1 MTTLPAS
8 RPSAR
13 RFIARC
19 TRSIVASLTVLAA
32 FFSDVGLRQV
42 PAQDNL
48 PNREGLLL
56 WLDANQS
63 FKSLESGK
71 PVGEFSDS
79 SGNGRSFLQS
89 DVQKQP
95 KAIFLADR
103 WFLRFDGDNDHLRL
117 EKTGLT
123 ADAITLVMVAA
134 PHVNPGDFRGLFAS
148 NEPERRDYES
158 GLTLDLGPGPSRTL
172 DQINFEGK
180 GFGGAGDVLNSSSPF
195 GTLHVFVATVN
206 PADSSVALRVDGKA
220 EGQRALKSGTGKLS
234 LEQLTLGARFYTN
247 GPGAQEVR
255 GPFQGDMAEVM
266 LFDRVLSSEEATQ
279 LSELLLKKYAGLRD
293 ELPKSLN
300 LSAAQGV
307 PLELARDAP
316 PVQMLVPGFEVAEL
330 PVQITNVNNV
340 RYRDDGALVTLG
352 YNGDIHILTDTNGDG
367 LEDHAKIFYQNK
379 GALRGPIGI
388 ELTPPG
394 YAKGRGAFVASK
406 GKVSLIVD
414 TNGDD
419 VADDE
424 IIVATG
430 WQEITQN
437 VDATG
442 MAIGPDGSLYF
453 GLGTAN
459 FANAYLIDQAGK
471 AGYSLESD
479 RGTVQK
485 VSPDFSKRETICTG
499 IRFPIAFAFNDNGDL
514 FCTEQEG
521 ATWMPNGNPLDELLH
536 IRLDEPKHEAN
547 VTGKRHYGF
556 PPRHPVHNPGVIDE
570 PSTFDFGPQHQSTCG
585 MVFNRSVNGGPQ
597 FGPERWK
604 EDALIVGESRGKI
617 WRTSLVKTATGYVAS
632 SQLIACLSMLT
643 VDNCVSPRG
652 DLIVACHSGPPDWG
666 TGPTGIGRLFRVR
679 MTQPEAPRPVIAW
692 AEGPQEI
699 RISFDRPIDPLSVAG
714 LVEKTRIEYGEH
726 VRAGDRFETMVP
738 PYAVVRA
745 QQMNPRFLLPV
756 ASAAL
761 TADQRTIVL
770 NTPPIPKKTHLAV
783 SLPFAATTGTTD
795 DKSSAEAS
803 TLPPQHPQI
812 DVDLSTDG
820 LQTAWIAKG
829 QQSAAWTGWL
839 PHADLSVSHAVTA
852 GSVVHEELWKQLGQ
866 TGVLLMRTRLDL
878 HQMLRPAVQP
888 GAKIDYEWPEEI
900 TTLVIRSSVPMAF
913 HAEVVSADGKRTV
926 LAPVCSQNPGGGT
939 TIQLTPPA
947 NLSDLIDT
955 SFELQT
961 GTSSAPPEISLGFFT
976 NEDATIRP
984 VPLHRFLLPWVNL
997 QPADATAVTN
1007 TAIAELEGGSWGR
1020 GRRVFHSEAAG
1031 CFKCHSVN
1039 GGGATIGP
1047 DLGNL
1052 IFRDYTSVLRDVKT
1066 PSFAINPDYVGH
1078 IVEMSDG
1085 KVLTGVLQTR
1095 EGKLWLGDDKGKLTE
1110 LIREEI
1116 ETLKPSTVS
1125 VMPQG
1130 IIEKL
1135 TPDQLKDLLT
1145 YLLTP
1150 APAMPLDSP
1159 LTAPPLRTRA
1169 EVVAALEGSTPV
1181 TSPKPLQIILV
1192 DGVKDHGPGE
1202 HDYPAWRSAW
1212 EQLLSS
1218 AEQVTVTAV
1227 REFPTDEQLESADI
1241 LIFFQK
1247 GSFSSPRP
1255 DKLDAFLKRG
1265 GGAVYIHWAVNGND
1279 EAGDFAKRIGLASKG
1294 GSIAYRHGPLTL
1306 DIHNTD
1312 HPIVRNFDRLQMYD
1326 ESYWK
1331 LSGNPQ
1337 DITLLATSTEDG
1349 QPTPQMWVRDH
1360 KPGRVFVSIP
1370 GHYSWSFDDPL
1381 FRILLLRGIAW
1392 TAAEPIDRFNDLVTP
1407 GARIQK

>member
-1 MTTLPAS
+1 MTTLTTFADSKRICSSCLTPLIAAVMVLVFSEAS
-8 RPSAR
+8 T
-13 RFIARC
+13 FGQD
-19 TRSIVASLTVLAA
+19 AA
-32 FFSDVGLRQV
+32 
-42 PAQDNL
+42 
-48 PNREGLLL
+48 PNRDGLLL
-56 WLDANQS
+56 WLDASQS

-71 PVGEFSDS
+71 AVGEFPDV
-79 SGNGRSFLQS
+79 SGHGRSFQQP
-89 DVQKQP
+89 DAQKQP
-95 KAIFLADR
+95 KAIVLADR
-103 WFLRFDGDNDHLRL
+103 WFLRFDGDNDSLRL

-123 ADAITLVMVAA
+123 ADAATLVMVAA
-134 PHVNPGDFRGLFAS
+134 PHVNPGDFRGLFAA
-148 NEPERRDYES
+148 NEPNRRDYES
-158 GLTLDLGPGPSRTL
+158 GFNLDLGPGPSRTL
-172 DQINFEGK
+172 DQINMEGK
-180 GFGGAGDVLNSSSPF
+180 GFGGAADVLNSSSPL

-206 PADSSVALRVDGKA
+206 PDDSTVTLHVDGKP
-220 EGQRALKSGTGKLS
+220 EGQRAFKAGAGKFS

-247 GPGAQEVR
+247 GPGDQEVR
-255 GPFQGDMAEVM
+255 GPFHGDIAEVM
-266 LFDRVLSSEEATQ
+266 LFDRALSAEEATQ
-279 LSELLLKKYAGLRD
+279 LSDSLAKKYAGLRD
-293 ELPKSLN
+293 ELPRTLN

-307 PLELARDAP
+307 PLELAKDAP
-316 PVQMLVPGFEVAEL
+316 PVQMLVPGFDVEEL

-340 RYRDDGALVTLG
+340 RYRDDGALLTLG

-379 GALRGPIGI
+379 GSLRGPIGI

-394 YAKGRGAFVASK
+394 YAKGRGAFIASK

-419 VADDE
+419 IADDE
-424 IIVATG
+424 LIVATG

-471 AGYSLESD
+471 AGYSLTSD

-499 IRFPIAFAFNDNGDL
+499 IRFPIAFAFNDKGDL

-585 MVFNRSVNGGPQ
+585 MVFNRSVNGGPV
-597 FGPERWK
+597 FGPDRWK

-617 WRTSLVKTATGYVAS
+617 WRTSLVKTQTGYVAS

-679 MTQPEAPRPVIAW
+679 MTQSEAPRPVVAW

-699 RISFDRPIDPLSVAG
+699 RIAFDRPVDPLSVAG
-714 LVEKTRIEYGEH
+714 LLEKIRIEYGEH

-745 QQMNPRFLLPV
+745 QQMKPRFLLPV

-761 TADQRTIVL
+761 TADQRTMVL
-770 NTPPIPKKTHLAV
+770 NTPQIPKKTHLAV
-783 SLPFAATTGTTD
+783 SLPFAKPATEGATKVG
-795 DKSSAEAS
+795 A
-803 TLPPQHPQI
+803 LPAQHPQV
-812 DVDLSTDG
+812 DMDLSTDG

-839 PHADLSVSHAVTA
+839 PHADLSVAKKVVD
-852 GSVVHEELWKQLGQ
+852 GSVVHDELWKHLSQKG
-866 TGVLLMRTRLDL
+866 TLLMRTRLDL
-878 HQMLRPAVQP
+878 RQMLRPAVQP
-888 GAKIDYEWPEEI
+888 GATIDYEWPEEI
-900 TTLVIRSSVPMAF
+900 VTLVIRSSASTAF
-913 HAEVVSADGKRTV
+913 HARLAGADGKSTD
-926 LAPVCSQNPGGGT
+926 LAPVCTQNADGST
-939 TIQLTPPA
+939 TIQLTTPA
-947 NLSDLIDT
+947 NIQDLIDA

-961 GTSSAPPEISLGFFT
+961 GELPTLPEISLGFFT
-976 NEDATIRP
+976 NEDSTIRP
-984 VPLHRFLLPWVNL
+984 LQLHRFLLPWVDL
-997 QPADATAVTN
+997 QPTDSTTATN

-1039 GGGATIGP
+1039 GSGAAIGP

-1052 IFRDYTSVLRDVKT
+1052 IFRDFASVLRDVKT

-1078 IVEMSDG
+1078 IVELSDG
-1085 KVLTGVLQTR
+1085 KILTGVLQTR
-1095 EGKLWLGDDKGKLTE
+1095 EGKLWLGDEKGKLTE
-1110 LIREEI
+1110 LIREDI

-1130 IIEKL
+1130 IVEKL
-1135 TPDQLKDLLT
+1135 TPEQLKDLLT

-1150 APAMPLDSP
+1150 PPTMPLDSP
-1159 LTAPPLRTRA
+1159 LTAPPLRTPA
-1169 EVVAALEGSTPV
+1169 EVAAALEGSKPV
-1181 TSPKPLQIILV
+1181 TSPRPLQIVLV

-1202 HDYPAWRSAW
+1202 HDYPAWKSAW

-1218 AEQVTVTAV
+1218 AEQVTVTTV
-1227 REFPTDEQLESADI
+1227 REFPNDEQLNSADI

-1255 DKLDAFLKRG
+1255 GKLDAFLKRG

-1279 EAGDFAKRIGLASKG
+1279 EAGDFARRIGLASKG

-1331 LSGNPQ
+1331 LSGNPS
-1337 DITLLATSTEDG
+1337 DVTLLATSTEDG
-1349 QPTPQMWVRDH
+1349 QPTPQIWVRDH

-1392 TAAEPIDRFNDLVTP
+1392 TSSEPIDRFNDLVTP
-1407 GARIQK
+1407 GARIRK